1 MHESSCVDIYSFGNV
16 LHMFLVK
23 MLGISSDE
31 RCVLHTTDVMSQFS
45 AALQLD
51 KQTNRCF
58 RLLLFTLLSRVM
70 AKYWRTTQ
78 RSCRSKTPEYINS
91 LHGLMCRCTC
101 TCSVTLLNYLSW
113 NSKKTVMGG
122 TESIVSNIVLKHPP
136 PEFFPLQRWFFHR
149 FLIILT
155 CCKFVNLAHPWS
167 CNGFF
172 LYMSR
177 PIHCVLW
184 RQIKEVRV
192 HQRPREG
199 AT

>member
-1 MHESSCVDIYSFGNV
+1 MHESSCVDTNSFGNV

-31 RCVLHTTDVMSQFS
+31 RYVLHTTDVMSQFS

-136 PEFFPLQRWFFHR
+136 PRIFSPPKMIF
-149 FLIILT
+149 
-155 CCKFVNLAHPWS
+155 S
-167 CNGFF
+167 
-172 LYMSR
+172 
-177 PIHCVLW
+177 PISDYIDML
-184 RQIKEVRV
+184 
-192 HQRPREG
+192 
-199 AT
+199 